1 MCVCSVRVAVALWV
15 ALALLVFPWRYRLPT
30 GCGSG
35 AGFHPARYGPPATLG
50 GRAAG
55 DLADECGEVTGGVQV
70 AIEHVAALIAAE
82 CAFGQ
87 AQFGFHRVAV
97 RTAVAGDA
105 LPTIFKF
112 SPLPRIQAPRP
123 AVSR

>member
-1 MCVCSVRVAVALWV
+1 VR
-15 ALALLVFPWRYRLPT
+15 RGYGQR
-30 GCGSG
+30 SG
-35 AGFHPARYGPPATLG
+35 RDRAR
-50 GRAAG
+50 GR
-55 DLADECGEVTGGVQV
+55 
-70 AIEHVAALIAAE
+70 AAE

-112 SPLPRIQAPRP
+112 SPLPENPRAASGSFSMIGTETGEKLDNWINQP
-123 AVSR
+123 DGYSMVDLEVIDPRQGGTLSGAVISGSCSDFLVHKTT

>member
-1 MCVCSVRVAVALWV
+1 M
-15 ALALLVFPWRYRLPT
+15 
-30 GCGSG
+30 
-35 AGFHPARYGPPATLG
+35 
-50 GRAAG
+50 
-55 DLADECGEVTGGVQV
+55 GGVQV